1 MNRFDMHVNLRAF
14 PASRRGN
21 QQRDITSEEM
31 DKYFREH
38 EITHALVLY
47 NRDDYSELEKLA
59 SITKTKVYGVQCMF
73 GPTEEEA
80 SDINVVPSLDVN
92 IEGRSFLSGGHCYG
106 VKFASERGWWN
117 RDGIIDSGL
126 DYNKDKIVRKVLA
139 ELPKNAVASFHTQG
153 TSKPDN
159 TASPM
164 MLLNFAC
171 KFPDVKFIINHGGDY
186 GPSSTA
192 AKPSR
197 ERIETGTDK
206 GGFLRHV
213 AHRVNCLSALQA
225 SEFTP
230 NLFIDFSCFTVGKA
244 TLVVD
249 GGYTQWAAGSD
260 FPFSENFPI
269 NYTLERKHFEKY
281 CEIPDNNAVNF
292 FEKDLDELIKETLDY
307 QDEYYFVKFKNLVK
321 ERRKNDG
328 ESEI

>member
-14 PASRRGN
+14 PASSRGS
-21 QQRDITSEEM
+21 QQRDITPEEM
-31 DKYFREH
+31 NQYFIDH
-38 EITHALVLY
+38 AITHALVLY
-47 NRDDYSELEKLA
+47 NRDDYSELERLGKL
-59 SITKTKVYGVQCMF
+59 TKTKIYGVQCIF
-73 GPTEEEA
+73 GPTKEDPT
-80 SDINVVPSLDVN
+80 DINTIPSLDVN
-92 IEGRSFLSGGHCYG
+92 LEGRSFLSGGYCYG
-106 VKFASERGWWN
+106 IKFASERGWWK
-117 RDGIIDSGL
+117 RGEIVDAGL
-126 DYNKDKIVRKVLA
+126 DYNKDKIIKKTLA
-139 ELPKNAVASFHTQG
+139 ELPKNSIASFHTQG

-197 ERIETGTDK
+197 SRIEERMDK
-206 GGFLRHV
+206 GGFLRHI

-249 GGYTQWAAGSD
+249 GKYTQWAAGSD

-269 NYTLERKHFEKY
+269 NYTLERKNFEKY
-281 CEIPDNNAVNF
+281 CEIPDDNAVEF
-292 FEKDLDELIKETLDY
+292 FEKDIDYLTNKTLNY
-307 QDEYYFVKFKNLVK
+307 HDEYYFVKYKNFVK
-321 ERRKNDG
+321 ERRKNN
-328 ESEI
+328 EQ